1 MFVPLGYSHE
11 TLHNTEELSGGGPFG
26 ATTYARGTALM
37 KQTTRRLLQGA
48 PCARSR
54 SASPWGTGMGLEDR

>member
-26 ATTYARGTALM
+26 ATTYAHGTHEAG
-37 KQTTRRLLQGA
+37 GA
-48 PCARSR
+48 APAAGR
-54 SASPWGTGMGLEDR
+54 AM

>member
-26 ATTYARGTALM
+26 ATTYARGTHEADDA
-37 KQTTRRLLQGA
+37 A
-48 PCARSR
+48 PAAGRAMRTQSIGISMGHR
-54 SASPWGTGMGLEDR
+54 MGLEEDR